1 MGIGVWNRL
10 ELIEICIIP
19 NVVDLYIP
27 CASSFNTSSRHPEC
41 ETSRTNGD
49 ETHLLRTRRLSQR
62 GQREIK
68 AVVLNDIRCEREWVL
83 YTSPDSSFS
92 TRSEWPRNPRGP
104 SLPKWSSSTT
114 ISHTKGEKRTQ
125 ANTSHLDACRSIS
138 APSSRLNNSLDADAN
153 KGGDLRAG
161 NSAMQ
166 EKALEDATSN
176 VT

>member
-1 MGIGVWNRL
+1 M
-10 ELIEICIIP
+10 E
-19 NVVDLYIP
+19 
-27 CASSFNTSSRHPEC
+27 SSRAHRDLRHPRLC
-41 ETSRTNGD
+41 GPIHSFVRCHLIHLVSARNVRQAGLMVD
-49 ETHLLRTRRLSQR
+49 ETHLLWTRRLSQR

-114 ISHTKGEKRTQ
+114 TSHPKGEKRTQ

-138 APSSRLNNSLDADAN
+138 APSSRPNNTLDPDAN